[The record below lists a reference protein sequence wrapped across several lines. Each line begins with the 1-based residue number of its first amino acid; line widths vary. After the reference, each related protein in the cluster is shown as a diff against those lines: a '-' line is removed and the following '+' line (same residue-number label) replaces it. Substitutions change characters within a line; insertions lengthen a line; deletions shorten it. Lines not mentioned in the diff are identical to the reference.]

1 VDIGGRQWVV
11 SRARDTRR
19 KSVGKSD
26 NCPGTMGALPYTS
39 EALPQT
45 DEIYATQKLDSIATS
60 SHVQDI

>member
-1 VDIGGRQWVV
+1 LTQSQRVRMFKT
-11 SRARDTRR
+11 S
-19 KSVGKSD
+19 
-26 NCPGTMGALPYTS
+26 S